1 MDFKVPWQKP
11 HWLCEDANQL
21 TASSIEA
28 DVVIIGSGAGGAITA
43 SALSSVGLS
52 VIILEAGSLN
62 TAMDF
67 RQEELKAYQA
77 LYQDAGNQMTAD
89 GAIQLYQGKT
99 VGGST
104 VINWTSSFRTPLQT
118 LDHWRENW
126 NVNLPESAMNQ
137 YFKRIETRLGI
148 APWAVQPNENNAVL
162 QRGCKRLGLH
172 FGRMERNVKGCWN
185 LGYCGMGCPTN
196 AKQSMLVN
204 YLPDALEQGARLIYN
219 AEADK
224 LIHQYKKISYVQVTI
239 KTPQFL
245 TTSTVNIY
253 AKIFVLS
260 AGAIHSPGLLLRSQ
274 VLDPFK
280 RLGKR
285 TFLHPSCASV
295 AVYDHLIEPYYG
307 APQSI
312 YSDAFLWPS
321 RRESIGFKLEVPP
334 IHPGLAAQMLGTH
347 GTQLENYLSKLSKTQ
362 ACIALLRDGFNEY
375 SQGGQVILNKEQ
387 KPVLNYEFTPQLWK
401 TIIEAYQAMAE
412 IQFAAGAK
420 GVLPLHLDAGNYW
433 RYSQAKQA
441 IAQLPKKK
449 FRTRLMSAH
458 IMGGCTASDDVT
470 KGVVNNDG
478 RHHQLDNC
486 YVIDGSVFPTS
497 VGANPQ
503 LSIYALSLRN
513 AERLAFRMSV

>member
-1 MDFKVPWQKP
+1 MDFNVPWQQA
-11 HWLCEDANQL
+11 HWLCDDANQL
-21 TASSIEA
+21 KASNLEA
-28 DVVIIGSGAGGAITA
+28 DVVIIGSGAGGAIAA
-43 SALSSVGLS
+43 SALSASGLS

-67 RQEELKAYQA
+67 RQEEIKAYQE

-99 VGGST
+99 VGGSS
-104 VINWTSSFRTPLQT
+104 VINWTSNFRTPLQT
-118 LDHWRENW
+118 LDHWREHW
-126 NVNLPESAMNQ
+126 SLNLSESAMNQ
-137 YFKRIETRLGI
+137 YFERVEKRLGI
-148 APWAVQPNENNAVL
+148 SPWMVKPNENNAVL
-162 QRGCKRLGLH
+162 QRGCERLGFH
-172 FGRMERNVKGCWN
+172 YGRMERNVKGCWN

-196 AKQSMLVN
+196 AKQSMLMN
-204 YLPDALEQGARLIYN
+204 YLPDALEQGTRLIYN

-224 LIHQYKKISYVQVTI
+224 LIHQYNSISSLQVRVRNP
-239 KTPQFL
+239 KFL
-245 TTSTVNIY
+245 TTSKITIY
-253 AKIFVLS
+253 AKTFVLA
-260 AGAIHSPGLLLRSQ
+260 AGAIHSPGLLLRSK
-274 VLDPFK
+274 VPDPFK

-285 TFLHPSCASV
+285 TFLHPTCASI
-295 AVYDHLIEPYYG
+295 ALFDHPIEPYYG

-321 RRESIGFKLEVPP
+321 HRESIGFKLEVPP

-347 GTQLENYLSKLSKTQ
+347 GTELERYLKELPKTQ
-362 ACIALLRDGFNEY
+362 ACIALLRDGFNEL
-375 SQGGQVILNKEQ
+375 SQGGQVVLNNEQ
-387 KPVLNYEFTPQLWK
+387 KPILDYEFTPQLWK
-401 TIIEAYQAMAE
+401 TVMEAYKAMAE

-441 IAQLPKKK
+441 ITQLPKKK
-449 FRTRLMSAH
+449 FRARLMSAH
-458 IMGGCTASDDVT
+458 IMGGCAATDDVT
-470 KGVVNNDG
+470 KGVVNNEG

-513 AERLAFRMSV
+513 AERLAFRL